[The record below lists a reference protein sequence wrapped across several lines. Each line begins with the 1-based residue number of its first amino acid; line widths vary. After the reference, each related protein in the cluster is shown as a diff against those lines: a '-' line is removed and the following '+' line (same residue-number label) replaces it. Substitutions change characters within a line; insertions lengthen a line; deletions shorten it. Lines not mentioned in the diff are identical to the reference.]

1 MAFLSRHS
9 VMEALSNIKNGR
21 LARICYQVEIPVKA
35 KYRDA
40 GIKVYKTVEK
50 TVRIGVFYGNIASVK
65 AKTLANAFE
74 QAPLKKESPFEW
86 VVPNR
91 IRKHK
96 TNGKEYLQ
104 VAYLKKG
111 QHKKENFTVY
121 FYDQIVEVPDKQTFE
136 EYNFHEYVLPS
147 RWTYND
153 KEPTEVQFVSL
164 NNIIRIND
172 VGDKV
177 TFY

>member
-21 LARICYQVEIPVKA
+21 LARICYEVEIPLKA

-65 AKTLANAFE
+65 AKTMVNAYDTV
-74 QAPLKKESPFEW
+74 PLKKESPFEW

-96 TNGKEYLQ
+96 TNNKEYLQ
-104 VAYLKKG
+104 VAYLKNG
-111 QHKKENFTVY
+111 SHKKEKFTVY
-121 FYDQIVEVPDKQTFE
+121 FYDQEVEVPDKQTFE

-147 RWTYND
+147 RWDYND
-153 KEPTEVQFVSL
+153 KEPTEVQFISL

-172 VGDKV
+172 FGYKV
-177 TFY
+177 KFN